1 MIYMKTSTNDSIVD
15 HRSELLKIIKIENI
29 TNEDEQNIAI
39 KKIKEYYNNLT
50 KIDADEHNRNIENIK
65 MKHEHIMK
73 NKDEQIKNMQKKIN
87 KTFIE
92 HQDVEVVND
101 AQIKLEEESK
111 IVMNDYFN
119 NIEERFE
126 LELIKKFSQIIKIV
140 TNEYQKGIAIEIN
153 RDYYKYLES
162 KDNHKFKLDELKENN
177 RHIEV
182 LKDKEI
188 ELKKLDCEMLKIQQN
203 II

>member
-1 MIYMKTSTNDSIVD
+1 MKTSTNDSIVD